1 MQTLCMANYY
11 LYVLSSRH
19 HRHLNI
25 GVTTDLFRGI
35 NSHCA
40 LVNRRLKK
48 KRVLQKL
55 VYIESISDL
64 DEAVNREME
73 LKRAPRHRLNRM
85 IESVNPGWDSISLKA
100 LESTGF
106 SVRKA

>member
-11 LYVLSSRH
+11 LYVLFSRH

-48 KRVLQKL
+48 
-55 VYIESISDL
+55 
-64 DEAVNREME
+64 
-73 LKRAPRHRLNRM
+73 KRAPRHRLNRM